1 MREAEKRGLSVI
13 PWDRG
18 AHTTRALEKIIWK
31 SGNPSETDHEN
42 IVNSKELK
50 ITGKNIPLSSH
61 LRAVQL
67 TRSLPHGKILRN
79 RPAA

>member
-1 MREAEKRGLSVI
+1 MQEAEKRGLSAI

-18 AHTTRALEKIIWK
+18 AHTTRALQKILRQT
-31 SGNPSETDHEN
+31 GNPSETDHEN

-61 LRAVQL
+61 PRAVQL

>member
-1 MREAEKRGLSVI
+1 MQFLGIEERIL
-13 PWDRG
+13 
-18 AHTTRALEKIIWK
+18 LELCKK
-31 SGNPSETDHEN
+31 LYYKTGNPSETDHEN

>member
-1 MREAEKRGLSVI
+1 MREAEKRGLSAI

-18 AHTTRALEKIIWK
+18 AHTTRALQKIIRK
-31 SGNPSETDHEN
+31 TGNPLETDHEN

-61 LRAVQL
+61 SRAVQL